1 MNSPKPSLLSRRAAL
16 AAVFAVGLHCALAG
30 RARADTPAEA
40 APIEWSSLSGE
51 EQQALNRYGDR
62 WSTLAPEQ
70 QQRLVR
76 GTRRW
81 LAMSPEQRERA
92 QARFQR
98 WKNLTPEQKD
108 LARQRW
114 KRSHGCGKTA
124 TSAAGA

>member
-1 MNSPKPSLLSRRAAL
+1 MNSQKPGLLSRRAAL
-16 AAVFAVGLHCALAG
+16 AAVFAVGLHFAVAG
-30 RARADTPAEA
+30 RARADAPGDA
-40 APIEWSSLSGE
+40 AAVEWSSLSAE

-62 WSTLAPEQ
+62 WNTLAPEQ

-98 WKNLTPEQKD
+98 WKNLSP
-108 LARQRW
+108 
-114 KRSHGCGKTA
+114 
-124 TSAAGA
+124 